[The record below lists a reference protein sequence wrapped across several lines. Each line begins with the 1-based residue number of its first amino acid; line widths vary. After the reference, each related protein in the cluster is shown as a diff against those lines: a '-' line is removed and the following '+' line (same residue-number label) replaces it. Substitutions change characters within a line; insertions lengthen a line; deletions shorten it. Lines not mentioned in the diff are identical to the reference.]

1 MRLPAPWL
9 TSFPIAEQA
18 ETVRRVPVV
27 RHPVQVAVPASVVV
41 VPRVREVDVA
51 VVDVPPAIIV
61 RETILSTVL

>member
-41 VPRVREVDVA
+41 PRVREVDVA